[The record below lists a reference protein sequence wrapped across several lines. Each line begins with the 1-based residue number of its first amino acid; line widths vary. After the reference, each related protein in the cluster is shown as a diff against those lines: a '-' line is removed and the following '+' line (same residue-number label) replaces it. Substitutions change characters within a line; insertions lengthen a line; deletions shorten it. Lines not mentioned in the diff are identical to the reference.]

1 MVACPKCGFNLV
13 EDEIECPRCG
23 VIIAKARPSPS
34 RSTVAAKPVLAA
46 RGAVMR
52 YPLVES
58 MNQISDAPL
67 GDKYTVLLFDNIK
80 SAGSVQYAFLL
91 GVFDNATREPVYF
104 VASEVNEMA
113 AAIGDGSH
121 FLGVFT
127 GEIHANMGSS
137 DDWGDP
143 RKFFSKAIRLAEE
156 RFGVARD

>member
-23 VIIAKARPSPS
+23 VIIAKARPRPS
-34 RSTVAAKPVLAA
+34 RSMVAAK
-46 RGAVMR
+46 GAVMR

-67 GDKYTVLLFDNIK
+67 GDRYTVLLFDNIK

-91 GVFDNATREPVYF
+91 EVFDNATREPVYF

-137 DDWGDP
+137 DDWGDS